1 MSFFS
6 KRPKMSLWILLV
18 TLCNKNYYCK
28 EFRKLPD
35 FYCLHHCLHHYTILS
50 TSKLAGEEST
60 TPYQWYHNHMT
71 IIDIIIT
78 RQKLNQEILSLLS
91 LRYQSKEILKYLPT
105 FFSLSLSGVSDY
117 VQRVKDINISRI
129 NQNIISQL
137 SVFRSFSVKFGPKKQ
152 NFLFTFWYL
161 ENFQNYFF

>member
-105 FFSLSLSGVSDY
+105 FFFSLWSFRLCTASERY
-117 VQRVKDINISRI
+117 QYFK
-129 NQNIISQL
+129 NQSEHNSP
-137 SVFRSFSVKFGPKKQ
+137 FDRF
-152 NFLFTFWYL
+152 
-161 ENFQNYFF
+161 